1 VKLAISLHAPDQEL
15 RNRLMPIAKA
25 YPLDGLMTTIDEYV
39 RATDN
44 RIFYEY
50 IMIKGVT
57 DTPELAR
64 ELVAL
69 LSGRLAHVN
78 LIPYNP
84 NPVIDFLE
92 SDVKNIQLFKQILE
106 KG

>member
-1 VKLAISLHAPDQEL
+1 
-15 RNRLMPIAKA
+15 MPIAKA
-25 YPLDGLMTTIDEYV
+25 YPLSALMQVINEYV
-39 RATDN
+39 AATDN

-50 IMIKGVT
+50 IMIKGIT

-64 ELVAL
+64 ELVTL
-69 LSGRLAHVN
+69 LAGKLAHIN

-84 NPVIDFLE
+84 NPVINFLE
-92 SDVKNIQLFKQILE
+92 SSAATIEQFKQILE

>member
-1 VKLAISLHAPDQEL
+1 MI
-15 RNRLMPIAKA
+15 PIAKT
-25 YPLDGLMTTIDEYV
+25 YPLDQLMTGIDKYV
-39 RATDN
+39 AATDN

-57 DTPELAR
+57 DTPELAH
-64 ELVAL
+64 ELVTL
-69 LSGRLAHVN
+69 LAGKLAHVN

-92 SDVKNIQLFKQILE
+92 SSVAAMQQFKQLLE